1 MTNWQKEQF
10 MLEEQFVKR
19 LLIDY
24 NIREVTTQR
33 QAKNGTREFEF
44 PVPAYTKQRL
54 KWFKERNKQKSLQ
67 LTHSRSWFPS
77 SKLKDLPRLRLACF
91 ESGYVR
97 KQNGADRAYQLNPTY
112 EQEQRYVWMR
122 NGEFTESSEL
132 YTTKFTTKARAL
144 ITSPIVRLNFMLNYY
159 LKNYA
164 RTK

>member
-1 MTNWQKEQF
+1 MTNYQKEQF

-24 NIREVTTQR
+24 GIREVTTQR

-54 KWFKERNKQKSLQ
+54 KWFEEKRCSIWWKN
-67 LTHSRSWFPS
+67 
-77 SKLKDLPRLRLACF
+77 LPRLRIACF

-112 EQEQRYVWMR
+112 NQEQRYVWMR
-122 NGEFTESSEL
+122 QGEFTESSEL
-132 YTTKFTTKARAL
+132 YTTKYVTKARAL

>member
-10 MLEEQFVKR
+10 LLEEQLVKR

-24 NIREVTTQR
+24 GIREVTTQK

-54 KWFKERNKQKSLQ
+54 KWFEEKRGS
-67 LTHSRSWFPS
+67 TW
-77 SKLKDLPRLRLACF
+77 LKDLPRLRIACF
-91 ESGYVR
+91 KSGYVR

-112 EQEQRYVWMR
+112 EQNYRCVWQRD
-122 NGEFTESSEL
+122 NGEI
-132 YTTKFTTKARAL
+132 YTSKGMTKARAL
-144 ITSPIVRLNFMLNYY
+144 IHSPIVRLNFMLNYY

-164 RTK
+164 K

>member
-91 ESGYVR
+91 NSGYVR

-144 ITSPIVRLNFMLNYY
+144 ILSPLTRLNFMLNYY

-164 RTK
+164 K